1 MKYFREPGMVS
12 GETPKEREA
21 VEPGNGRWPDSMF
34 EPQINELD
42 LIQWFVD
49 NVDGVKGRLYFGL
62 ACLCNDVE
70 ELQAL
75 RYAAD
80 PHVRYLNGEIEDK
93 NITELHMNQVY
104 IKNLEERNHRLKY
117 GFV

>member
-1 MKYFREPGMVS
+1 MTDFFLKSEKV
-12 GETPKEREA
+12 EIIKEREA
-21 VEPGNGRWPDSMF
+21 VEPGDGRWPDSMF
-34 EPQINELD
+34 EPQIDELD
-42 LIQWFVD
+42 LCQWFLGI
-49 NVDGVKGRLYFGL
+49 DGLKGKLYFAL
-62 ACLCNDVE
+62 ACMCNDVE

-80 PHVRYLNGEIEDK
+80 PHVRYLNGEIEDR

-104 IKNLEERNHRLKY
+104 IKNLEERNTRLKY